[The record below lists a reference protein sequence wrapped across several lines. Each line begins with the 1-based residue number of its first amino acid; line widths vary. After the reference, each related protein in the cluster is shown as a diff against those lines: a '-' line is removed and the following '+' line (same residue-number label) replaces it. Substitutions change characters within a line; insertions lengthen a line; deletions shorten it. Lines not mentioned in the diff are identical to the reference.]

1 MSVCRH
7 CQTITQRGVSN
18 TQRYKAIGNGWTVDV
33 IAHIFKYLKKAI
45 EENIEPV
52 KLKDHERPQQSYRRM
67 VNTEEKKQ

>member
-1 MSVCRH
+1 M
-7 CQTITQRGVSN
+7 
-18 TQRYKAIGNGWTVDV
+18 DV